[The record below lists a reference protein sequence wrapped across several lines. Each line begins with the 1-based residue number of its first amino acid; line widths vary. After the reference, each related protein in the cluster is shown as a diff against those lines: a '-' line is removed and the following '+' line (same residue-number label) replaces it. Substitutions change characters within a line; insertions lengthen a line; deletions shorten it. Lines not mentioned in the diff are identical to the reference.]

1 MEGSELFDLGLPLVA
16 FHTTLELSHSPNGIF
31 FNSMTAL
38 TNVRPLKTRLKET
51 VERIIK
57 SGRITRADEDL
68 LFQAATSDQVLTPEE
83 MKLVQRVF
91 DRLQMNMLK
100 LSD

>member
-1 MEGSELFDLGLPLVA
+1 
-16 FHTTLELSHSPNGIF
+16 
-31 FNSMTAL
+31 MTVL
-38 TNVRPLKTRLKET
+38 TNVRPLKVRLKET
-51 VERIIK
+51 AERIIK
-57 SGRITRADEDL
+57 SGCITRADEDL
-68 LFQAATSDQVLTPEE
+68 LFHAATSDQVLSAEE

>member
-1 MEGSELFDLGLPLVA
+1 
-16 FHTTLELSHSPNGIF
+16 
-31 FNSMTAL
+31 MTVL
-38 TNVRPLKTRLKET
+38 TNVRPLKVRLRET

-57 SGRITRADEDL
+57 SGCITRADEDL
-68 LFQAATSDQVLTPEE
+68 LFQAATSDQVLSAEDME
-83 MKLVQRVF
+83 LVKNVF

>member
-1 MEGSELFDLGLPLVA
+1 
-16 FHTTLELSHSPNGIF
+16 
-31 FNSMTAL
+31 MTVL
-38 TNVRPLKTRLKET
+38 TNVRPLNVRLRET

-57 SGRITRADEDL
+57 SGCITRADEDL
-68 LFQAATSDQVLTPEE
+68 LFHAATSDQVLSAEDME
-83 MKLVQRVF
+83 LVKNVF